1 MFDAFIL
8 AAGFGTRLRPL
19 THHRPK
25 PLVPVCGV
33 PLIRYTLA
41 HAHHHGLRNVVL
53 NAHHLHEQVAA
64 WAGIH
69 EGVHVSVVTEL
80 PDILGTGGGL
90 QAVAGDMAPSFVVLN
105 GDILH
110 DVDLGALLEA
120 MPEGGACMALRPDEQ
135 KRYGA
140 VLADESQR
148 VVRLVDLAQAEA
160 SGAVRDGTH
169 FTGIHAMSRRS
180 LESLDPGFS
189 CIVRTVYSEL
199 VPQRQVAAHAHDGLW
214 LDVGDP
220 AAYLAANRAV
230 LHGDIDHVFDPFRAA
245 AYARSERGEVGRGT
259 GAHIDGAAWIG
270 PGAAVGGATIRE
282 SIVGADAV
290 VAEGAE
296 LSGCV
301 VWDGVYV
308 GPGSYTDVVFLPD
321 GCWQQEVA

>member
-1 MFDAFIL
+1 M
-8 AAGFGTRLRPL
+8 
-19 THHRPK
+19 
-25 PLVPVCGV
+25 GV
-33 PLIRYTLA
+33 EHDVAQT
-41 HAHHHGLRNVVL
+41 VV
-53 NAHHLHEQVAA
+53 
-64 WAGIH
+64 
-69 EGVHVSVVTEL
+69 VSVVTEL

-230 LHGDIDHVFDPFRAA
+230 LHGDIDHIFDPFRAA

-290 VAEGAE
+290 VAEGA
-296 LSGCV
+296 
-301 VWDGVYV
+301 
-308 GPGSYTDVVFLPD
+308 
-321 GCWQQEVA
+321 QEVRRRVAVRRAARCSGTPLPALSAADRGRRVVSGRLGPVRSQPQGSRRLIAPNQAT